1 MEVEHG
7 TFTPLVF
14 GTNGAMGEECAKF
27 HKLLA
32 AKLEQK
38 NRKRYST
45 VMQWLRTRLSFS
57 ILRSA
62 LLCLRGTRVPFHR
75 PVSIDTDFIYF
86 FFFITTFSLFLIW
99 DNFNISSL
107 HCILNC
113 NF

>member
-14 GTNGAMGEECAKF
+14 GTNGAMGEECAQF
-27 HKLLA
+27 HQLLA

-38 NRKRYST
+38 NEKLYST

-62 LLCLRGTRVPFHR
+62 LLCMRGTRVPFYR
-75 PVSIDTDFIYF
+75 PVSIDIDFI
-86 FFFITTFSLFLIW
+86 
-99 DNFNISSL
+99 NFCLQI
-107 HCILNC
+107 
-113 NF
+113 